1 MAILNELSDKFILNL
16 NIWDILNL
24 KAFYSNK

>member
-16 NIWDILNL
+16 NIGDILNL